1 MRRQTK
7 WILAVAVAAVLAGG
21 TAWSLK
27 AGDGDGPGRGRGAFG
42 AGPAGGFGWAA
53 DPGLKEELGLTD
65 EQTQQLRSLAHQNL
79 KQRIRTDAELRIKRL
94 ELEELMEADAPDRA
108 QIDKKLAELT
118 SAQAA
123 MTRMHVEHRLAFRSL
138 LTPEQRSKLQQRMHQ
153 RMGRGMRDRGGRD
166 GFGPRHHG
174 PRREPGF
181 GPGPDG
187 GGPQDFDELLDD
199 E

>member
-27 AGDGDGPGRGRGAFG
+27 AGDGDGPGRGRG
-42 AGPAGGFGWAA
+42 GFGWAA
-53 DPGLKEELGLTD
+53 DPGLKEELGLTE

-118 SAQAA
+118 SAEAA

-138 LTPEQRSKLQQRMHQ
+138 LTPE
-153 RMGRGMRDRGGRD
+153 
-166 GFGPRHHG
+166 
-174 PRREPGF
+174 
-181 GPGPDG
+181 
-187 GGPQDFDELLDD
+187 
-199 E
+199 